1 MIRLSETFSASVK
14 KRTRHD
20 MDLGGPGDM
29 VYDETSYT
37 PPSAI
42 QADQQEQPSVMIR
55 EFRQM
60 LDLQKLQ
67 NNEFA
72 SMLEEF
78 KNILNEIKQKRQ
90 KIETCTDCTKNFDYY
105 T

>member
-1 MIRLSETFSASVK
+1 MIRLSETFAAGVK
-14 KRTRHD
+14 KRSRHD
-20 MDLGGPGDM
+20 MDCSGPGDM
-29 VYDETSYT
+29 VPGEASHI
-37 PPSAI
+37 PPVI
-42 QADQQEQPSVMIR
+42 QAAHQQEQPSVMIR

-60 LDLQKLQ
+60 LDMQKLQ

-90 KIETCTDCTKNFDYY
+90 KIETCTDCTENFDYY

>member
-1 MIRLSETFSASVK
+1 MIRLSETFVGGVK
-14 KRTRHD
+14 KRSRHD
-20 MDLGGPGDM
+20 MDCSGDM

-37 PPSAI
+37 PTPAAH
-42 QADQQEQPSVMIR
+42 ADHQQEQPSVMIR

-60 LDLQKLQ
+60 LDMQKLQ

-72 SMLEEF
+72 AMLEEF
-78 KNILNEIKQKRQ
+78 KNILDEIKQKRQ
-90 KIETCTDCTKNFDYY
+90 KIETCTDCTENFDYY